1 MTPTPEDQAAHE
13 GSSSPS
19 APRTGA
25 LDEALAPGAPGAP
38 SAGPG
43 APGAAPGEP
52 AGGPAPADADA
63 PLGANAPP
71 GADTP
76 PAGCPAHAG
85 AAGAVPLSGPRFH
98 TDPRDLYREMRR
110 DHGPVVPVELPGDI
124 PAWLVIGYRELH
136 QVTSDPDLFARD
148 RGLWNQWEK
157 IPPDWPLLPMV
168 GQVMPS
174 IHFTASAAD
183 HRRHAVMVGAALES
197 VDPFDLRRHCEQLAD
212 RLIDSFCSR
221 GSAELVG
228 DYAVPLPVLVLARLI
243 GFPDAQGRQL
253 AQVLNELADGGPGA
267 LKAYETFVE
276 HMTRLVAEKRLAPG
290 QDVASRMLA
299 DPMHFTDEEVM
310 LDLKDTT
317 AAGFLPTADWIGN
330 SVRLMLTD
338 DRFAAALGGGRHSVG
353 QAMNEVL
360 WEDTPTQILVGRWAA
375 RDTQLGGCPVG
386 AGDLLLL
393 GLAAANDDPQIQ
405 QALGGPGGGYGSA
418 GVPAQAG
425 NSAHFAFSYGD
436 FRCPFPAQEIAE
448 IIART
453 GLEVLLDRLPDLD
466 LSVPARTLVRRPSA
480 FLRGM
485 TALPVTFT
493 PVRAAGGRP

>member
-1 MTPTPEDQAAHE
+1 MTPTPEDQAARE
-13 GSSSPS
+13 GS
-19 APRTGA
+19 
-25 LDEALAPGAPGAP
+25 DAPGTPAGASPAGRGAAPDTPAE
-38 SAGPG
+38 AG
-43 APGAAPGEP
+43 APGAAP
-52 AGGPAPADADA
+52 AG
-63 PLGANAPP
+63 
-71 GADTP
+71 P
-76 PAGCPAHAG
+76 PAACPAHAG
-85 AAGAVPLSGPRFH
+85 SVPLSGDRFH

-136 QVTSDPDLFARD
+136 QVTSDPDLFTRD

-183 HRRHAVMVGAALES
+183 HRRHAVMVGAALEG

-243 GFPDAQGRQL
+243 GFPDAEGRQL

-267 LKAYETFVE
+267 LKAYETFVG
-276 HMTRLVAEKRLAPG
+276 HMTRLVAAKRLAPG

-330 SVRLMLTD
+330 SIRLMLTD

-405 QALGGPGGGYGSA
+405 QALVGTGGGHGGGYGGGYGGSGA
-418 GVPAQAG
+418 GAQAG
-425 NSAHFAFSYGD
+425 NSAHFAFGYGD

-466 LSVPARTLVRRPSA
+466 LSVPARTLVRRPSP

-493 PVRAAGGRP
+493 PVRAAGGHP